1 VNFSIAA
8 DIGGT
13 FTDLVLAW
21 PGGGLQVLKLPSTP
35 ADYSQAIGA
44 GITRLLEQAG
54 IGAAETGEVLH
65 ATTIASNTILEGKG
79 ARTGLITTRG
89 FRDILELRTLRM
101 PRLYDLTWDK
111 PPVLVERRL
120 RAEVTERID
129 FRGDIRVPLDEADVE
144 RAIARFREDAVESIA
159 VCLLHSYANDAHERQ
174 IAAMLRDRMPGIP
187 VSVSAEVLP
196 EIREYER
203 TSTTVINAY
212 LVPVIAGYLARL
224 HERLAEL
231 RLRAPLFVMQSNGG
245 LVPADAALAL
255 PIHIAESGPAAGVV
269 GALKLAAR
277 LGIAD
282 AISFD
287 MGGTTAKVALIAAG
301 EVSRAAEFQVGGG
314 IMSGSR
320 LLTGAGYTLKV
331 PAIDLAE
338 VGAGGGSVVWID
350 KAGQPQVGPESAGAV
365 PGPACYGAGG
375 TAPTITDCSLLLG
388 YINPQAIAGGAVRLA
403 PEQARV
409 AVAQQIAAPL
419 GLGVEDAA
427 YGAVEVAV
435 ASMIRAIRAVSS
447 ERGRDPRGHA
457 LVAFG
462 GNGGVFAGFVA
473 AAMGFRQVVIPPLP
487 GLFSAFGLLEA
498 DVEHYHARS
507 LKRLLDELDPAE
519 LAAVIAALEERA
531 RDELAAEGFAAG
543 IERMAR
549 LRYHGQSFELAV
561 PLPDGAPD
569 RAAIAAL
576 AEAFGARH
584 EATYGHR
591 AGADEPVELVTVGV
605 VGRAR
610 RTGGARLAATAP
622 GESGGMRRA
631 YFGARHGWCDTPL
644 LSRTDLQSPRRGP
657 LIIEEYDGTIV
668 VPPDFIASAV
678 RQDCVLMARDMP
690 VSRPR
695 EAFPRAME

>member
-1 VNFSIAA
+1 MRVSIAA

-13 FTDLVLAW
+13 FTDLVLAG
-21 PGGGLQVLKLPSTP
+21 PGGLLQVLKVPSTP

-44 GITRLLEQAG
+44 GVARLLDDAG
-54 IGAAETGEVLH
+54 TGAAEVAEMLH

-101 PRLYDLTWDK
+101 PRLYDLTWEK

-120 RAEVTERID
+120 RAEVTERVH
-129 FRGDIRVPLDEADVE
+129 FRGAIRVPLDEADVE
-144 RAIARFREDAVESIA
+144 RAIVRFRDERVESVA
-159 VCLLHSYANDAHERQ
+159 VCLLHAYANDAHERR
-174 IAAMLRDRMPGIP
+174 IAAMLRDRMPGVP
-187 VSVSAEVLP
+187 VSISAEVLP

-203 TSTTVINAY
+203 TSTTVINAC
-212 LVPVIAGYLARL
+212 LVPVIAGYLAKLR
-224 HERLAEL
+224 ERLDAL

-245 LVPADAALAL
+245 LVPAEAALAL

-277 LGIAD
+277 LGIAN

-287 MGGTTAKVALIAAG
+287 MGGTTAKVALIAGG
-301 EVSRAAEFQVGGG
+301 EVARAAEFQVGGG

-320 LLTGAGYTLKV
+320 LLTGSGYTLKV

-338 VGAGGGSVVWID
+338 VGAGGGSIVWID
-350 KAGQPQVGPESAGAV
+350 KAGQPQVGPESAGAA

-375 TAPTITDCSLLLG
+375 TAPTITDCSLVLG
-388 YINPQAIAGGAVRLA
+388 YINPHALAGGAVRLF
-403 PEQARV
+403 PELARQSI
-409 AVAQQIAAPL
+409 AQHVAAPL
-419 GLGVEDAA
+419 GVAVEGAA
-427 YGAVEVAV
+427 YGAVDVAV

-447 ERGRDPRGHA
+447 ERGRDPRRHA

-473 AAMGFRQVVIPPLP
+473 AAMGLRQVVIPPLP

-498 DVEHYHARS
+498 DVEHHHARS
-507 LKRLLDELDPAE
+507 LKRLLDELEPAE
-519 LAAVIAALEERA
+519 LATVIGALEERA
-531 RDELAAEGFAAG
+531 RGELAAEGFAADRIA
-543 IERMAR
+543 IERSAR

-584 EATYGHR
+584 AATYGHR

-610 RTGGARLAATAP
+610 RMGGPDAVTAAEAPASGGA
-622 GESGGMRRA
+622 RRA
-631 YFGARHGWCDTPL
+631 YFGARHGWHDTPL
-644 LSRTDLQSPRRGP
+644 LARADLEAPRRGP
-657 LIIEEYDGTIV
+657 IIIEEYDGTIV
-668 VPPDFIASAV
+668 VPPDFVARIVAHG
-678 RQDCVLMARDMP
+678 CVLI
-690 VSRPR
+690 
-695 EAFPRAME
+695 ERAIDS